1 MTNEEEIKVWVD
13 LCEEHAMSLIDEEDY
28 KTAIC
33 LEGPDDLDW
42 SCRVEGCEERATVQ
56 GLVRMTPSLK
66 KKEASA

>member
-1 MTNEEEIKVWVD
+1 MTNEEEMKVWID

-42 SCRVEGCEERATVQ
+42 QCLVEGCKERATVQ
-56 GLVRMTPSLK
+56 GLVRMTPSPK
-66 KKEASA
+66 IKEV